1 MGEIVLCF
9 STPHSASFIQNK
21 IFTSLYSKDHV
32 DVGRNG
38 ADRRE
43 LKLMD
48 CLTNETSREDVD
60 LALHNWP
67 LP

>member
-1 MGEIVLCF
+1 MDTKSEG
-9 STPHSASFIQNK
+9 SK
-21 IFTSLYSKDHV
+21 IHDLFKRNTCVCVFTEWKDHV